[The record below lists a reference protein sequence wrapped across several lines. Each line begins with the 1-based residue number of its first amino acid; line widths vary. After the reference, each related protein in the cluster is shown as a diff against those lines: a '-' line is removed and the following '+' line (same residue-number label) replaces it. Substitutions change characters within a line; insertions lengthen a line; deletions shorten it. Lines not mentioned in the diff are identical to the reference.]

1 MKKLLSL
8 LLSVCCTLPLCACGN
23 DVPPSQTTTAATTT
37 AAGTTA
43 VDPNAVPIEDRMLT
57 VGKDGFIYNR
67 RGDEVVLRGINLGG
81 WLLQETW
88 MCPVVGSECNNDS
101 LTLLKRRG
109 FTDEQI
115 RTLFLTY
122 AEHFI
127 TEEDIKTI
135 AALGMTCVRLPFW
148 YRNFMDASLNFYS
161 DDPDDNPGFQL
172 LDRLIGWAEK
182 YELYVILDMH
192 GCPGGQSTD
201 HTTGTLNKN
210 ELYTS
215 EDNLAA
221 MQAIWEAIAKR
232 YKDNSTVA
240 AYDIMNEPMNNNTE
254 VENGWPAQ
262 SDIAL
267 DYTYMVYERMI
278 DAIRA
283 IDTNH
288 MISIEGIWTP
298 YVLRDPAQYGWEN
311 MLYQLHLYDTTLDM
325 LELRVRELS
334 EMRERWGV
342 AVYAGEF
349 NNGDELYDDA
359 LKLYRDNKI
368 NCTAWTY
375 KVTYDYHGNWSLMRA
390 NIPPADLANDS
401 YETILQKWGE
411 VLETTSDGWS
421 VNTTLRTWLKRYYN

>member
-1 MKKLLSL
+1 MKKLISL
-8 LLSVCCTLPLCACGN
+8 FLFVCCTLELCACGN
-23 DVPPSQTTTAATTT
+23 NASPSETSTQPSGATETV
-37 AAGTTA
+37 A
-43 VDPNAVPIEDRMLT
+43 VDPNTVPVKDRMLT
-57 VGKDGFIYNR
+57 VGEDGFIYNR

-81 WLLQETW
+81 WMLQETW
-88 MCPVVGSECNNDS
+88 MCPVVGSECNLDS
-101 LTLLKRRG
+101 ITLLESRG

-115 RTLFLTY
+115 RTLFMTY
-122 AEHFI
+122 AENFI
-127 TEEDIKTI
+127 TEYDIEKI
-135 AALGMTCVRLPFW
+135 ASYGMNCIRLPFW
-148 YRNFMDASLNFYS
+148 YRNFLDENLIFYS
-161 DDPDDNPGFQL
+161 ENPDENPGFQIV
-172 LDRLIGWAEK
+172 DRLLEWAEK

-210 ELYTS
+210 ELYTD
-215 EDNLAA
+215 EANLSA
-221 MQAIWEAIAKR
+221 MQALWEAIAER
-232 YKDNSTVA
+232 YKDNPTVA
-240 AYDIMNEPMNNNTE
+240 AYDIMNEPMNNNTA

-283 IDTNH
+283 IDQNH

-298 YVLRDPAQYGWEN
+298 YVLRDPAQYGWTN
-311 MLYQLHLYDTTLDM
+311 MLYQLHLYDTTLEM

-349 NNGDELYDDA
+349 NNGDALYDDA

-375 KVTYDYHGNWSLMRA
+375 KVTYDYHGNWSIMRA
-390 NIPPADLANDS
+390 NIVPADLANDS
-401 YETILQKWGE
+401 YETILSKWGKGLNTNSE
-411 VLETTSDGWS
+411 GWS
-421 VNTTLRTWLKRYYN
+421 LNKTLCNWLRRYYRN